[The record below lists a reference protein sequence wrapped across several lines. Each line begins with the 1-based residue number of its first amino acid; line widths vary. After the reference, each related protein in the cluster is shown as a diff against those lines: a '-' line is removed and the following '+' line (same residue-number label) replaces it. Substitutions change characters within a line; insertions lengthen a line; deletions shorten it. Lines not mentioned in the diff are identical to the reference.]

1 MLANAILNSVSPLIE
16 NPILPLSLQSVPS
29 SRAFLV
35 LGLGIVFLDVD
46 VDLGDAFSPSSA
58 LVSMSMTKGE
68 NIPGT
73 VPPKHN
79 EIGLWWWWN
88 ELGGN
93 DDSSPPP
100 IISDVVG
107 LEGEDVSP
115 IRDVG
120 LEAPINDVGLEG
132 GGEEDG
138 EAGGDM
144 FLRMAV

>member
-1 MLANAILNSVSPLIE
+1 MLANAIRNSVSPLIE
-16 NPILPLSLQSVPS
+16 NPILPLSLQSAPS
-29 SRAFLV
+29 SCAFLV
-35 LGLGIVFLDVD
+35 LGLGNVFLDVD
-46 VDLGDAFSPSSA
+46 VDLGDAFSSSSA
-58 LVSMSMTKGE
+58 LVSMTKGE

-93 DDSSPPP
+93 DSPSPPPP
-100 IISDVVG
+100 IISDVG
-107 LEGEDVSP
+107 LEGDDNDGP
-115 IRDVG
+115 INDVG
-120 LEAPINDVGLEG
+120 LEAPISDVGLEG

>member
-1 MLANAILNSVSPLIE
+1 MLANAIINSVSPLIE
-16 NPILPLSLQSVPS
+16 NPILPLSLSVPS
-29 SRAFLV
+29 RGV
-35 LGLGIVFLDVD
+35 LGLGNVFLDVN
-46 VDLGDAFSPSSA
+46 LGPCSPSSA
-58 LVSMSMTKGE
+58 LVSMTKGE

-93 DDSSPPP
+93 DDSSPLP
-100 IISDVVG
+100 IISDVG
-107 LEGEDVSP
+107 LEGDDDGP
-115 IRDVG
+115 INDVG

>member
-1 MLANAILNSVSPLIE
+1 M
-16 NPILPLSLQSVPS
+16 
-29 SRAFLV
+29 
-35 LGLGIVFLDVD
+35 FLDVD
-46 VDLGDAFSPSSA
+46 VDPGNPFSSSSA
-58 LVSMSMTKGE
+58 LVSMTKGE

-93 DDSSPPP
+93 DDSSP
-100 IISDVVG
+100 IISDVG
-107 LEGEDVSP
+107 LEGEDVGP
-115 IRDVG
+115 INDVG

>member
-29 SRAFLV
+29 SCAFLV
-35 LGLGIVFLDVD
+35 LGLGNVFLDVD
-46 VDLGDAFSPSSA
+46 VDLGDASSPSSA
-58 LVSMSMTKGE
+58 LVSMTKGE

-79 EIGLWWWWN
+79 EIGLWWWWWN

-93 DDSSPPP
+93 DSPSPP
-100 IISDVVG
+100 IKSDVG
-107 LEGEDVSP
+107 LEGD
-115 IRDVG
+115 DVG
-120 LEAPINDVGLEG
+120 PIKDVGLEG

>member
-1 MLANAILNSVSPLIE
+1 
-16 NPILPLSLQSVPS
+16 
-29 SRAFLV
+29 
-35 LGLGIVFLDVD
+35 
-46 VDLGDAFSPSSA
+46 
-58 LVSMSMTKGE
+58 MTKGE

-79 EIGLWWWWN
+79 EIGLWWWWWN

-93 DDSSPPP
+93 DSSP
-100 IISDVVG
+100 IIREVG
-107 LEGEDVSP
+107 LEGENVGP
-115 IRDVG
+115 IDDVG
-120 LEAPINDVGLEG
+120 LEAPIRDVGLEG

>member
-1 MLANAILNSVSPLIE
+1 MLANAIRNSVSPLIE

-35 LGLGIVFLDVD
+35 LGLGNVFLDVD

-58 LVSMSMTKGE
+58 LVSMTKGE
-68 NIPGT
+68 NIPGM

-93 DDSSPPP
+93 DSPSPPP
-100 IISDVVG
+100 IMSDVG
-107 LEGEDVSP
+107 LEGDDVGP
-115 IRDVG
+115 INDVG

>member
-1 MLANAILNSVSPLIE
+1 MLANAILNSVSLLIE
-16 NPILPLSLQSVPS
+16 NPIRPLSLSVPS
-29 SRAFLV
+29 RAV
-35 LGLGIVFLDVD
+35 LGLGTVFLDVD
-46 VDLGDAFSPSSA
+46 VNLEDAFSSSA
-58 LVSMSMTKGE
+58 LVSMTKGE

-79 EIGLWWWWN
+79 EIGLWWWWWWWN

-93 DDSSPPP
+93 DSPSPPP
-100 IISDVVG
+100 IMSDVG
-107 LEGEDVSP
+107 LEGEDVGP
-115 IRDVG
+115 INDVG

>member
-1 MLANAILNSVSPLIE
+1 M
-16 NPILPLSLQSVPS
+16 
-29 SRAFLV
+29 
-35 LGLGIVFLDVD
+35 VFLE
-46 VDLGDAFSPSSA
+46 VDLKPCSPSSA
-58 LVSMSMTKGE
+58 LVSMTKGE

-79 EIGLWWWWN
+79 EIGLWWWWWWN

-93 DDSSPPP
+93 DSPSPPP
-100 IISDVVG
+100 IISDVG
-107 LEGEDVSP
+107 LEGDDGP
-115 IRDVG
+115 MRDVG
-120 LEAPINDVGLEG
+120 LEAPISDVGLEG

>member
-1 MLANAILNSVSPLIE
+1 MLANAIRNSVSPLIE

-35 LGLGIVFLDVD
+35 LGLGKVFLD
-46 VDLGDAFSPSSA
+46 AFSSSA
-58 LVSMSMTKGE
+58 LVSMTKGE

-79 EIGLWWWWN
+79 EIGLWWWWWN

-93 DDSSPPP
+93 DSPSPPP
-100 IISDVVG
+100 IMSDVD
-107 LEGEDVSP
+107 LEGEDVGP
-115 IRDVG
+115 INDVG
-120 LEAPINDVGLEG
+120 LDAPINDVGLEG